1 MFNKI
6 PLQRQP
12 LLCHAKDSKIEQE
25 KYMFVRIFFYAL
37 NKLIYDILS
46 KKQNRERRNIFD
58 DLDMNIYFLFISPH
72 VFRWLKKNIFHI
84 LFLDTKKFEY
94 DFFDHEK

>member
-46 KKQNRERRNIFD
+46 QKQNRERRNIFD

-72 VFRWLKKNIFHI
+72 VFRWLKKIFFIFHI
-84 LFLDTKKFEY
+84 FGYEKPEY